1 MNILFT
7 HILFFTISYFSFF
20 IFFLFKFEKYLGKL
34 LSLSIS
40 TFVPTP
46 LPNDRFFS
54 YWRNTHDLMNAAARS
69 VSLDVVIRSIGENE
83 AEDVPTQQRS
93 YWSQPPKKKTNTNI
107 YTEADVKGLL
117 RIDRAELGKIISTTT
132 DDDKDDKNSDKDND
146 NKDNDKDKDNDN
158 DNDTEKTSESESGEG
173 DDSDGK

>member
-1 MNILFT
+1 MRLFQT
-7 HILFFTISYFSFF
+7 VCLKKPQGRPNLKSQANLIYIYWTLQPV
-20 IFFLFKFEKYLGKL
+20 
-34 LSLSIS
+34 LSQLTSKC
-40 TFVPTP
+40 F
-46 LPNDRFFS
+46 
-54 YWRNTHDLMNAAARS
+54 
-69 VSLDVVIRSIGENE
+69 VVI
-83 AEDVPTQQRS
+83 
-93 YWSQPPKKKTNTNI
+93 YTNTNI